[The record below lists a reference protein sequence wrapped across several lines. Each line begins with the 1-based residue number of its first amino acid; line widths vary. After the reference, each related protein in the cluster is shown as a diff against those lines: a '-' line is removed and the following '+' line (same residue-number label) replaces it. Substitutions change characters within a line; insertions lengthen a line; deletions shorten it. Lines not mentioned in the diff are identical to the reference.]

1 MLIFSSIRR
10 GLSPEINALA
20 SIIIF
25 VASIGTFIGW
35 LSLVRKQKR
44 IAADVAKANA
54 EAKAEREKILLGSI
68 RG

>member
-1 MLIFSSIRR
+1 M
-10 GLSPEINALA
+10 A

-54 EAKAEREKILLGSI
+54 EAKAEREKILLGSM